1 MTRLSQK
8 EKLYGILVGVYG
20 LIALAVLMIPH
31 LGDPVAKGALSPL
44 IQWLVGTF
52 AILLGIGLI
61 LTGIR
66 IAAGLEM
73 AAAAVFGPWSTHLLF
88 AFPLVIWAG
97 YVSFKRGARLPRN
110 APNASARQ
118 ARGGTRPTIDAK
130 STVRQP
136 PTASRRYTPPK
147 QSRKK

>member
-8 EKLYGILVGVYG
+8 EKLYGIVVGVYG
-20 LIALAVLMIPH
+20 LIALAVLMVPH
-31 LGDPVAKGALSPL
+31 IGDPVPKGSLSPL
-44 IQWLVGTF
+44 IQWAVGSL

-73 AAAAVFGPWSTHLLF
+73 AAAAVFGPWSTHLLL
-88 AFPLVIWAG
+88 AFPLVVWAG
-97 YVSFKRGARLPRN
+97 YVSFKRGARLPKGTTTARSRY
-110 APNASARQ
+110 ARSAM
-118 ARGGTRPTIDAK
+118 DVN
-130 STVRQP
+130 STVRKP

>member
-8 EKLYGILVGVYG
+8 EKLYGIVVGVYG
-20 LIALAVLMIPH
+20 LIALAVLMVPH
-31 LGDPVAKGALSPL
+31 IGDPVPKGSLSPL
-44 IQWLVGTF
+44 IQWAVGSL

-73 AAAAVFGPWSTHLLF
+73 AAAAVFGPWSTHLLL
-88 AFPLVIWAG
+88 AFPLVVWAG
-97 YVSFKRGARLPRN
+97 YVSFKRGARLPKGTTTTRSRY
-110 APNASARQ
+110 ARSAM
-118 ARGGTRPTIDAK
+118 DVN
-130 STVRQP
+130 STVRKP

>member
-1 MTRLSQK
+1 MWPMTRLSQK
-8 EKLYGILVGVYG
+8 EKLYGIVVGVYG
-20 LIALAVLMIPH
+20 LIALAVLMVPH
-31 LGDPVAKGALSPL
+31 IGDPVPKGSLSPL
-44 IQWLVGTF
+44 IQWAVGSL

-73 AAAAVFGPWSTHLLF
+73 AAAAVFGPWSTHLLL
-88 AFPLVIWAG
+88 AFPLVVWAG
-97 YVSFKRGARLPRN
+97 YVSFKRGARLPKGTTTTRSRY
-110 APNASARQ
+110 ARSAM
-118 ARGGTRPTIDAK
+118 DVN
-130 STVRQP
+130 STVRKP

>member
-8 EKLYGILVGVYG
+8 EKLYGIVVGVYG
-20 LIALAVLMIPH
+20 LIALAVLMVPH
-31 LGDPVAKGALSPL
+31 LGNPVPKGSLSPL
-44 IQWLVGTF
+44 IQWAVGSL
-52 AILLGIGLI
+52 AILLGLGLI

-73 AAAAVFGPWSTHLLF
+73 AAAAVFGPWSTHLLL
-88 AFPLVIWAG
+88 AFPLVVWAG
-97 YVSFKRGARLPRN
+97 YVSFKRGARLPKGTTTTRSRY
-110 APNASARQ
+110 ARSAM
-118 ARGGTRPTIDAK
+118 DVN
-130 STVRQP
+130 STVRKP